1 MPTARTIGPGRER
14 AGRAPLRRVLLT
26 TGATGT
32 TGAGATAAWRAGA
45 AGAVRIAAAARVEVA
60 GSTRESASPGAG
72 APLDTA
78 MEGSLA
84 RPVVEVT
91 PAGIAD
97 PPRVAAGR
105 ASRPDPPRPDPSAR
119 TRRGQ
124 STWPASRQT
133 RRCWTS
139 DRGPGG
145 CEAAHRLALSGR
157 RCSAR
162 LTWRLPGSAP
172 ASPPFSA
179 DRSAG
184 GSGITR
190 SGQTT
195 PTNGSAPTRQRL
207 RRSRPRVLQSA
218 AGPRLP
224 AHDGGS
230 LVPFARCRDLRAS
243 ARLPP
248 RGGFQDRRRP
258 FRPHRQ
264 RSSDQRHG
272 HPAADRTARAR
283 GLSPR
288 RSSDPPLHVPAAH
301 RDRRRSRADVRG
313 RVPLPGAPGP
323 LPLGDLEAATPIC
336 NACTAAHIF
345 RPDEDETRPLRQGPA
360 TTAARSARRT
370 PGPVRFRDRS
380 ASEATCKP
388 SSVPRSLA
396 GTVIHLD
403 RRSPGGSCGR
413 PEGWA
418 AHLSPV
424 DTLRRRRVA
433 PSYLALLRVEFAA
446 FHPGGRSRRTRLCG
460 TGPRLA
466 ADGRYPLPCAE
477 ELGLSS
483 SRVGEPTS
491 ARDRPVASLAG

>member
-1 MPTARTIGPGRER
+1 MARGCRWRRQDRCRGQGRGGRVDASRPRPGPARHST
-14 AGRAPLRRVLLT
+14 RR
-26 TGATGT
+26 
-32 TGAGATAAWRAGA
+32 WRA
-45 AGAVRIAAAARVEVA
+45 R
-60 GSTRESASPGAG
+60 
-72 APLDTA
+72 
-78 MEGSLA
+78 LA
-84 RPVVEVT
+84 RPVVAVT

-124 STWPASRQT
+124 STWPAPRQT

-184 GSGITR
+184 GSEITR

-195 PTNGSAPTRQRL
+195 PTNGSAPTRAAP

-224 AHDGGS
+224 ARDGGS
-230 LVPFARCRDLRAS
+230 LVPFARCRDLRAG
-243 ARLPP
+243 ARLRPL
-248 RGGFQDRRRP
+248 GWSQDRRRP
-258 FRPHRQ
+258 FPTAHP

-272 HPAADRTARAR
+272 RPAAHRQARAR
-283 GLSPR
+283 GLPPR
-288 RSSDPPLHVPAAH
+288 RTPDPPLHVPAAH
-301 RDRRRSRADVRG
+301 RDRRRPRADVRG
-313 RVPLPGAPGP
+313 RVPLPGAPVP

-345 RPDEDETRPLRQGPA
+345 RPDED
-360 TTAARSARRT
+360 
-370 PGPVRFRDRS
+370 
-380 ASEATCKP
+380 
-388 SSVPRSLA
+388 
-396 GTVIHLD
+396 
-403 RRSPGGSCGR
+403 
-413 PEGWA
+413 
-418 AHLSPV
+418 
-424 DTLRRRRVA
+424 
-433 PSYLALLRVEFAA
+433 
-446 FHPGGRSRRTRLCG
+446 
-460 TGPRLA
+460 
-466 ADGRYPLPCAE
+466 
-477 ELGLSS
+477 
-483 SRVGEPTS
+483 
-491 ARDRPVASLAG
+491 